1 MILII
6 HDASDIFL
14 AFGRAL
20 AETKYSKGSFLAVI
34 YLLMTS
40 VWIYL
45 RIIIFPFCL
54 LANVYANKPTPQ
66 DEWFIISF

>member
-6 HDASDIFL
+6 HDASDIL
-14 AFGRAL
+14 MAFGRAF
-20 AETKYSKGSFLAVI
+20 AETKYSTGSFLAGI
-34 YLLMTS
+34 YLMMTTI
-40 VWIYL
+40 WIYL